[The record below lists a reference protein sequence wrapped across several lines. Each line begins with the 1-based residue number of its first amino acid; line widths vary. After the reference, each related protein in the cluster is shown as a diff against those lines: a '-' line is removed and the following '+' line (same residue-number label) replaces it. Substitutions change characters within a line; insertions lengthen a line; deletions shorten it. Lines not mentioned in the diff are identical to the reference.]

1 MQFSK
6 VAQCAVIFFICSH
19 LYAQTRDPGQTSSPS
34 NASPMGASNVD
45 DKQLAKDVRSA
56 LRRGKRSG
64 FSFSNIRVRVKGGVV
79 SLTGAVPAQTDVD
92 AATKV
97 TQTVPGVTAV
107 DNRMTVHVPM
117 NRYGGQ

>member
-1 MQFSK
+1 
-6 VAQCAVIFFICSH
+6 
-19 LYAQTRDPGQTSSPS
+19 
-34 NASPMGASNVD
+34 MGTSNVD
-45 DKQLAKDVRSA
+45 DKQLAKDVRAA

-64 FSFSNIRVRVKGGVV
+64 YSFSNIRVRAKSGVV

-92 AATKV
+92 AATRV
-97 TQTVPGVTAV
+97 TQAVPGVTAV